1 MIKEGIEGNSTI
13 SFFLLLLP
21 LLLMDDVSDLKDQLN
36 LLAEAFHKY
45 EIAEVRL
52 KPARHP
58 RHMDG
63 PVGITS

>member
-1 MIKEGIEGNSTI
+1 
-13 SFFLLLLP
+13 
-21 LLLMDDVSDLKDQLN
+21 MDDVSDLKDQLN

-52 KPARHP
+52 KPSRHP

>member
-1 MIKEGIEGNSTI
+1 
-13 SFFLLLLP
+13 
-21 LLLMDDVSDLKDQLN
+21 MDDVSDLKDQLN

-52 KPARHP
+52 KPS